1 MRRIRVR
8 PNHIFAVLLASLALA
23 FYAELEWY
31 VVRGWLVEKIYGHAP
46 HRIPCKDWS
55 APQDAEKALA
65 DNAET
70 VRALADAGLRLE
82 IIVSAKCAC
91 KAQFGVSRA
100 AGVYYSEVKTIIGDR
115 KRLFGIPYIPLD
127 DSAADPRRCERDEE
141 TPDANSYLGYLLSTR
156 NSISVT

>member
-1 MRRIRVR
+1 MRIRVR
-8 PNHIFAVLLASLALA
+8 PNHIFAISLAALA
-23 FYAELEWY
+23 VLFWLELE
-31 VVRGWLVEKIYGHAP
+31 RRPARNWLNERIYGHAP
-46 HRIPCKDWS
+46 HGIPCRDWP

-82 IIVSAKCAC
+82 IIVAAKCVC

-141 TPDANSYLGYLLSTR
+141 TPDANFPKDRPSPLALTAR
-156 NSISVT
+156 RR

>member
-46 HRIPCKDWS
+46 HRIPCKDWP

-70 VRALADAGLRLE
+70 VRALADAGLRVE
-82 IIVSAKCAC
+82 IIVAAKCVC
-91 KAQFGVSRA
+91 KAQFGVSRV

-127 DSAADPRRCERDEE
+127 DSAANPRRCARDEE
-141 TPDANSYLGYLLSTR
+141 TPGANSYLRYLLSTR